1 VNKNKIKKII
11 SLTII
16 SLLTIVKV
24 SFAIEDGVFISVG
37 NKAITK
43 SDIVNEIKIILILN
57 NQSYSSDRREQLQD
71 MAIKSIIKR
80 SIKLIEIE
88 RNNYLEFNSKDGVAE
103 LNRLASNIG
112 VDLDT
117 LKNIC
122 ASNDLDFSLVE
133 NQVKVELLWNSLI
146 FQLYKDRLTINVEE
160 IDDQLKLIQNKKER
174 EEFLISE
181 IIINNVEKDNLEE
194 EIIKLK
200 ERINNEG
207 FENVAMELSI
217 SDTAIK
223 GGDLGWIAEN
233 IISEK
238 FKSTILNTSVGE
250 ISKPI
255 SLPEGILIF
264 KVRDRRKVQK
274 NLTLEEQKNLL
285 VNNEKT
291 KILKMYSLSHYDILR
306 RSIAVKFLND

>member
-1 VNKNKIKKII
+1 
-11 SLTII
+11 
-16 SLLTIVKV
+16 
-24 SFAIEDGVFISVG
+24 
-37 NKAITK
+37 
-43 SDIVNEIKIILILN
+43 
-57 NQSYSSDRREQLQD
+57 
-71 MAIKSIIKR
+71 
-80 SIKLIEIE
+80 
-88 RNNYLEFNSKDGVAE
+88 
-103 LNRLASNIG
+103 
-112 VDLDT
+112 
-117 LKNIC
+117 
-122 ASNDLDFSLVE
+122 
-133 NQVKVELLWNSLI
+133 
-146 FQLYKDRLTINVEE
+146 
-160 IDDQLKLIQNKKER
+160 
-174 EEFLISE
+174 
-181 IIINNVEKDNLEE
+181 
-194 EIIKLK
+194 
-200 ERINNEG
+200 
-207 FENVAMELSI
+207 MELSI

>member
-1 VNKNKIKKII
+1 MNKNKIKKII